1 MDTCIVSP
9 AWLAE
14 RLSDPNIKVI
24 DGTWYHPVGH
34 AGKDALTEHLASRIP
49 GAKLFELDGV
59 ADLTHS
65 VPHMLPGDAVFSAT
79 MDALGITADSTVV
92 VYDRFSSLYSSPRVW
107 WTFKVFGHKS
117 VLVLEGVLPAWQGL
131 GLEMDNSSISQEEV
145 LIQSRQ
151 QSAAAMLAGRTD
163 GPHQV
168 PAAAHWP
175 RALNTVRTKEALLS
189 NIGSAAE
196 LVVDARSLGRFKG
209 VDAEPWPGLACGH
222 IPGSKNVP
230 FQAVQSGPGLKP
242 ATELRQVFADAGVDL
257 EKDGSRVVAS
267 CGSGL
272 TACIL
277 ALAVHSCT
285 GQIIPVYDGSFAE
298 WGQPALGL
306 PVEKS

>member
-34 AGKDALTEHLASRIP
+34 AGRDALKEHLASRIP
-49 GAKLFELDGV
+49 GAQLFELDAV

-65 VPHMLPGDAVFSAT
+65 VPHMLPSDAAFSAA
-79 MDALGITADSTVV
+79 MDALGVTADSTVV
-92 VYDRFSSLYSSPRVW
+92 VYDRFPSLYSAPRVW
-107 WTFKVFGHKS
+107 WTFKVFGHER
-117 VLVLEGVLPAWQGL
+117 VLVLEGGLPAWQGL
-131 GLEMDNSSISQEEV
+131 GLEMDSSSIPQEEA
-145 LIQSRQ
+145 LQSRTAA
-151 QSAAAMLAGRTD
+151 AAAMSAGTQTTAHYQAHKDTD
-163 GPHQV
+163 K
-168 PAAAHWP
+168 
-175 RALNTVRTKEALLS
+175 VRTKEALLS
-189 NIGSAAE
+189 NIGSGAE
-196 LVVDARSLGRFKG
+196 VVVDARSLGRFKG

-222 IPGSKNVP
+222 IPGSRSVP

-242 ATELRQVFADAGVDL
+242 AAELRQVFADAGVDL
-257 EKDGSRVVAS
+257 DGDGSRVVAS

-285 GQIIPVYDGSFAE
+285 GRIIPVYDGSFAE